1 MVRNTSQ
8 QIFNNILLYARPIWT
23 YLARNHELLKPNS
36 PNKNNYK
43 KEKRN
48 WDMVNF
54 FRNLD
59 MIRDISVPQ
68 SQTFSTDPNQIPK
81 PNKRELKLIRKDN
94 KSVGRNIR
102 NLVLDNIATS
112 ENDWMG
118 GIRNVKL
125 MHNGK
130 SESKGLHA
138 VSEHGTL
145 VNTLKEVEMKQ
156 IIFMAQETN
165 RDLVNENNRL
175 RVRHF
180 ENYLENNTGWERF

>member
-1 MVRNTSQ
+1 MK
-8 QIFNNILLYARPIWT
+8 L
-23 YLARNHELLKPNS
+23 NS
-36 PNKNNYK
+36 PNETNKK

-59 MIRDISVPQ
+59 MIRDISAPQPQ
-68 SQTFSTDPNQIPK
+68 SFSTDPNQIPK
-81 PNKRELKLIRKDN
+81 PNKRELKLVRKEK

-125 MHNGK
+125 IHSGK
-130 SESKGLHA
+130 SEITGLRA

-145 VNTLKEVEMKQ
+145 VNTLKQVEMKQ
-156 IIFMAQETN
+156 MVFMAQETN
-165 RDLVNENNRL
+165 RDLINENNRL
-175 RVRHF
+175 RVLHLKYIWTGVQTGESSSATLSLYINIR
-180 ENYLENNTGWERF
+180 NTYTEIYRG